1 MRLAFC
7 NPNNDESSFLS
18 FAQFI
23 MESLNLNALAGSL
36 PTSNLANAEK
46 ELLNNF
52 RGNILN
58 PPTMPEIDISWWE
71 AAALSITNL
80 YRSSRTTSKR
90 SYNSGYAAACADL
103 LQMIQQGVSDSE
115 TPLSIGR
122 VMDWVEARLEAVRAR
137 EEEELEEDEETSSKK
152 EGQASKLKANS
163 SLARAS
169 SAPAVPQQ
177 HASPRE
183 QPVGF
188 LSSSPPSPSPRV
200 YPFPKN
206 KILTIAFRTPQGPL
220 PPSKLSQTITAA
232 PNTRPSTPPSP
243 PTAPTAPP
251 YPTRGP
257 KAQTRAPASPLQAKE
272 NPATTGTPT
281 NAVPIIHPFPL
292 SPDSPF
298 TFTAFPPLPSSP
310 APTET
315 TLAIPIPLTVSAGAK
330 RRHAMM
336 VLTDDPASAPPGAAG
351 VGAGVGVGPG
361 AGSSRRRT
369 RSTRGAHQNQ
379 HTQDAM
385 DTEEDGRE
393 RKRVARR

>member
-1 MRLAFC
+1 
-7 NPNNDESSFLS
+7 
-18 FAQFI
+18 

-52 RGNILN
+52 R
-58 PPTMPEIDISWWE
+58 

-152 EGQASKLKANS
+152 EGQASKLKASS

-177 HASPRE
+177 HQSPRE
-183 QPVGF
+183 QP
-188 LSSSPPSPSPRV
+188 
-200 YPFPKN
+200 
-206 KILTIAFRTPQGPL
+206 GPL

-257 KAQTRAPASPLQAKE
+257 KAQARAPASPLQAKE
-272 NPATTGTPT
+272 NPATSGTPT

-310 APTET
+310 APSET
-315 TLAIPIPLTVSAGAK
+315 TLSIPIPLTVSAGAK

-336 VLTDDPASAPPGAAG
+336 VLTDDPASAPPGAAAI
-351 VGAGVGVGPG
+351 GAGLGVGPG

>member
-1 MRLAFC
+1 
-7 NPNNDESSFLS
+7 
-18 FAQFI
+18 

-52 RGNILN
+52 R
-58 PPTMPEIDISWWE
+58 

-137 EEEELEEDEETSSKK
+137 EEEELEEDEDNSSKK

-163 SLARAS
+163 LARAS

-177 HASPRE
+177 QSPRE
-183 QPVGF
+183 QP
-188 LSSSPPSPSPRV
+188 
-200 YPFPKN
+200 
-206 KILTIAFRTPQGPL
+206 GPL
-220 PPSKLSQTITAA
+220 PPSKLSQSITAA
-232 PNTRPSTPPSP
+232 PNARPSTPPSP
-243 PTAPTAPP
+243 PIATTVPP
-251 YPTRGP
+251 HPARGH
-257 KAQTRAPASPLQAKE
+257 KAQARAFASPLQAKE
-272 NPATTGTPT
+272 NPAVTATPT
-281 NAVPIIHPFPL
+281 SAAHIHPLPL

-315 TLAIPIPLTVSAGAK
+315 TLSIPIPLTVSAGAK

-336 VLTDDPASAPPGAAG
+336 VLTDEAASAPPGATGVG
-351 VGAGVGVGPG
+351 VGAGVGAG

-379 HTQDAM
+379 HPQDAM